1 MSKKISIINAG
12 NIYAQTLIKNL
23 NGFNKIAL
31 GDLLNNRRSV
41 IILNLKVFIFS
52 SIIILII

>member
-23 NGFNKIAL
+23 NGFNKVSL

-41 IILNLKVFIFS
+41 IILNFKLFIFS